1 MNKKLSRLV
10 ALGLLA
16 TTLWQPVAILAES
29 NTSTSSQTSSTAT
42 AGTQVVGNDTV
53 GYLTLPEATK
63 RTKLVTKTLA
73 VCHSSINP
81 PTHRLA

>member
-29 NTSTSSQTSSTAT
+29 NALAQL
-42 AGTQVVGNDTV
+42 V
-53 GYLTLPEATK
+53 
-63 RTKLVTKTLA
+63 KLQA
-73 VCHSSINP
+73 QQ
-81 PTHRLA
+81 RLAHKLSATIRLAT

>member
-1 MNKKLSRLV
+1 MASLHNAPKLRGSPSDNERMIFMNKKLSRLV

-53 GYLTLPEATK
+53 AT
-63 RTKLVTKTLA
+63 
-73 VCHSSINP
+73 
-81 PTHRLA
+81 

>member
-53 GYLTLPEATK
+53 AT
-63 RTKLVTKTLA
+63 
-73 VCHSSINP
+73 
-81 PTHRLA
+81 